1 MQEEESSVYPQL
13 VELQQQLQQ
22 QLGKRVELSRCH
34 LFWSFFCFGDIL
46 VVSIGENVRSLLRYR
61 FKAHQI
67 CLPACSI
74 IGSKHVTKYFD
85 QSRLI
90 FFKIL
95 VQTTSPNILIS
106 LLYYWFKVYHQI
118 F

>member
-46 VVSIGENVRSLLRYR
+46 VVSIGENVRSLGKPP
-61 FKAHQI
+61 FKKSAVFFNIVQK
-67 CLPACSI
+67 A
-74 IGSKHVTKYFD
+74 FD
-85 QSRLI
+85 
-90 FFKIL
+90 
-95 VQTTSPNILIS
+95 PPP
-106 LLYYWFKVYHQI
+106 LLFEHLS
-118 F
+118 